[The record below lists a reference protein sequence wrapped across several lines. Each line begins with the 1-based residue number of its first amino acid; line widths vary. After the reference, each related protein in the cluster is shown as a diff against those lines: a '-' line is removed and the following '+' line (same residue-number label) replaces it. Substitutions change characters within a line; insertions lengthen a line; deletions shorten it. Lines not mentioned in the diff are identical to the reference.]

1 MPCKS
6 LSKLGTLISVVQ
18 MHIYPLKELWLGNIA
33 KNYISLH
40 IVVHHWPVS
49 FSILRLE
56 GKKAQSFSWSICIF
70 LNGALF

>member
-18 MHIYPLKELWLGNIA
+18 MRIYPLKELSMGNIA
-33 KNYISLH
+33 KSYISLH
-40 IVVHHWPVS
+40 ITVHHWPVS
-49 FSILRLE
+49 FLFLDWRE
-56 GKKAQSFSWSICIF
+56 KKPQSFSWSICIF